1 MTLNSTIRVNPDPT
15 CLLAIAAHSCVIIFL
30 IVSSSFYEA
39 SSLQPDT
46 LIYPCSCFILGL
58 TVWVFWSWYIVT
70 KSLFSPYILFFI
82 SALLFNGG
90 QIILEV
96 FNLNE
101 KGILEANFSSATIL
115 ATMFIVVIGLAV
127 FHLGALMSAFQI
139 SVAPTQVN
147 PQQKVAN
154 NPIKDKEISQVG
166 WLFFSISFLPSL
178 LILQNSIRIVLSG
191 GYFALYQQTEATSFD
206 AAPAVLAGF
215 LVPSAMFILAGSRKN
230 VKAQYLACILILLYA
245 TMNFF
250 LGKRNVAV
258 MPLLSFAWLWHQ
270 LIRPIS
276 KVFLGSVG
284 AFILLIVFPLV
295 GASRDTAGED
305 RLSVDV
311 LLNTFTSINN
321 PFVAVL
327 SEMGGSMQTIAYTI
341 ELVPKFREFQ
351 WGADYLYA
359 LFTVV
364 PNLFWKLH
372 PTVDRGLAGLW
383 LAWAVRPEFAAIGG
397 GLGYS
402 FIAEAYLNFGWFG
415 APIALGVI
423 GFLFAKFTLW
433 AAKSK
438 EPDRIAAVASFTSF
452 FLFFARA
459 ESGVMVRSLVW
470 YSLLPYLSVCLLGW
484 LRSKKL
490 AR

>member
-1 MTLNSTIRVNPDPT
+1 MTLNSTNRVNPDRT

-30 IVSSSFYEA
+30 ILSSSFYEA

-46 LIYPCSCFILGL
+46 LLYPCSCFLLGL

-101 KGILEANFSSATIL
+101 KGILEGEFSSATL
-115 ATMFIVVIGLAV
+115 LPTMFLVVIGLAV

-147 PQQKVAN
+147 LQQKVAN
-154 NPIKDKEISQVG
+154 NPIKDKATSQVG
-166 WLFFSISFLPSL
+166 WLHFSISFVPSL
-178 LILQNSIRIVLSG
+178 LILQKSLTIVLSG
-191 GYFALYQQTEATSFD
+191 GYFALFQQNDATSYD
-206 AAPAVLAGF
+206 AFPEVLGVF
-215 LVPSAMFILAGSRKN
+215 LVPSAMFILAGSGKN
-230 VKAQYLACILILLYA
+230 VKEQYLACILILLYA
-245 TMNFF
+245 TINFF
-250 LGKRNVAV
+250 LGRRNVAV

-270 LIRPIS
+270 LVRPIS

-295 GASRDTAGED
+295 GASRNSGGED

-321 PFVAVL
+321 PLVAVL
-327 SEMGGSMQTIAYTI
+327 SEMGGSMNTIAYTI
-341 ELVPKFREFQ
+341 ELVPRFREFQ
-351 WGADYLYA
+351 WGAEYLYA
-359 LFTVV
+359 LFTLV

-372 PTVDRGLAGLW
+372 PTVARGLPGWW
-383 LAWAVRPEFAAIGG
+383 LTWAVKPDFAARGG

-438 EPDRIAAVASFTSF
+438 EPARMAAVASFISF

-459 ESGVMVRSLVW
+459 ESGLMVRSLVW
-470 YSLLPYLSVCLLGW
+470 YSWFPYLSVCLLSR

>member
-1 MTLNSTIRVNPDPT
+1 MTLNSTNRVNPDPT

-46 LIYPCSCFILGL
+46 LIYPCSCFLLGL

-101 KGILEANFSSATIL
+101 KGILDGEFSSATIL
-115 ATMFIVVIGLAV
+115 PTMFLVVIGLAL

-147 PQQKVAN
+147 PQQKEAN
-154 NPIKDKEISQVG
+154 NPRKDKEISQVG

-191 GYFALYQQTEATSFD
+191 GYFALYQQNEATSFD
-206 AAPAVLAGF
+206 AAPAILAGF
-215 LVPSAMFILAGSRKN
+215 LVPSAMFILAGSGKN
-230 VKAQYLACILILLYA
+230 VKEQYLACILILLYA
-245 TMNFF
+245 TMYFF
-250 LGKRNVAV
+250 LGQRNVAV

-276 KVFLGSVG
+276 KFFLGSVG
-284 AFILLIVFPLV
+284 AFLLLIVFPLV
-295 GASRDTAGED
+295 GASRNTGGED
-305 RLSVDV
+305 RLSVDA
-311 LLNTFTSINN
+311 LLNTFISINN
-321 PFVAVL
+321 PLVAVL
-327 SEMGGSMQTIAYTI
+327 SEMGGSMNTIAYTI
-341 ELVPKFREFQ
+341 ELVPRFREFQ

-359 LFTVV
+359 LFTLV

-372 PTVDRGLAGLW
+372 PTVARGLPGRW
-383 LAWAVRPEFAAIGG
+383 LTWAVRPDFAARGG

-438 EPDRIAAVASFTSF
+438 ERARMAAVASFTSF

-459 ESGVMVRSLVW
+459 ESGLMVRSLVW
-470 YSLLPYLSVCLLGW
+470 YSWLPYLSVCLLGW
-484 LRSKKL
+484 LRSKKI